1 MEISTI
7 QLSMMSVSSYK
18 VWMLED
24 TNTLLSPTFITLAS
38 IACYITHTIL

>member
-7 QLSMMSVSSYK
+7 ELSMVSVSSYR
-18 VWMLED
+18 VYMLED

-38 IACYITHTIL
+38 IACYITYSK